1 MFAIAS
7 SWVNCHFFLH
17 AALRSSRQS
26 ALAHH
31 GSDELFPVFD
41 TASKNGVA
49 VPYNTQ
55 ATFVPKTSDVRELLG
70 IAVHSR
76 LLPELMMLYRQ

>member
-1 MFAIAS
+1 
-7 SWVNCHFFLH
+7 
-17 AALRSSRQS
+17 
-26 ALAHH
+26 
-31 GSDELFPVFD
+31 VFD

-55 ATFVPKTSDVRELLG
+55 ATFVPKTSDIRELLG